1 MIEDTRNR
9 EILKVDKVIWST
21 VEIAQLLVAVFNL
34 GDGEWFEIQKRI
46 NFESSGFIKTPN

>member
-9 EILKVDKVIWST
+9 EISKVDKVIWST

-34 GDGEWFEIQKRI
+34 GDGEWFEIQKL
-46 NFESSGFIKTPN
+46 F